1 MVDTIKIEILEDGT
15 ISIDTDA
22 ISGQN
27 HVSADSFLAE
37 ITKLAGGER
46 VTEKKRARGAYVV
59 HKHGSFIHSY

>member
-15 ISIDTDA
+15 ISIDTDS

-27 HVSADSFLAE
+27 HVSADAFLAE

-46 VTEKKRARGAYVV
+46 VTNKKRIKGAYAV
-59 HKHGSFIHSY
+59 HKHGSFIHSH

>member
-46 VTEKKRARGAYVV
+46 VTEKKRARGAYAV

>member
-1 MVDTIKIEILEDGT
+1 MPDTIKIEILEDGT
-15 ISIDTDA
+15 ISIDTDS

-46 VTEKKRARGAYVV
+46 VTNKKRVKGAYAV
-59 HKHGSFIHSY
+59 HTHESFIHSH